1 LSIQLF
7 ENLFLLL
14 ILLSLSFF
22 FSGSE
27 TAFFSLPRVVA
38 ERLKQA
44 SASGKRVAEMLDQ
57 PNRLLVTILLG
68 NLTANILISEIIGVW
83 SLRIFDPLPYS
94 NSNYFGGFAAILL
107 TTAVLL
113 LFAEIA
119 PKTLAINNAER
130 FSLGAAIPLKAF
142 SNAVYPLLRTVL
154 LFTDSILRLFGIS
167 KGETDSVVTEEE
179 LKTLV
184 AMSEEEG
191 VLESS
196 ERLMIH
202 RIIEFGDTLVRDVYV
217 PRTDMVRVRF
227 PVYGKTVDDIKGIVY
242 AKDLFPY
249 FWRGQANIPISR
261 FIRPAYYV
269 PETKKVRD
277 LLREFQTG
285 RLHMAVVVGEYGG
298 TKGLVTLEDLIEEVV
313 GEIFDEYDVRQSER
327 RPLGSP
333 GRKCARARMRHGRRP
348 DIRAAGACAGPE
360 RVDRARR
367 FHVPGRESG
376 GSPDQNRAH
385 LVPIQRRPRA
395 GRGGKTVMDLTDTLL
410 LAGLLLAILM
420 SAFFSGIETGLISL
434 NRIALRRREE
444 KGESRAVM
452 LGSLLQRPE
461 RLLATILVGNNLV
474 NVTAT
479 VIFLMWSTRLWGSAR
494 AEWLTPLAL
503 TPILLVM
510 GEILPKTTFRHRADT
525 LSPAFAP
532 FLRAIV
538 FLFSPGV
545 NALTRISNRL
555 TGLLGGDEK
564 HSPFM
569 SREDVRLLFL
579 EGERNGVIE
588 EDERELIH
596 GVIDFG
602 TTTVRE
608 VIVPRI
614 DMIAVRDDATWEEVC
629 ETYEAHGH
637 SRLPVYHEK
646 IDEIVGMVYIFD
658 LMRAGKPPEGDTI
671 REFIRDIPF
680 IPESKRIQDLLQEFR
695 QKQMF
700 MAIVVDE
707 YGGTAGLVTL
717 EDLIEEIF
725 GEIRDEY
732 DVKELPVKNLGAG
745 LFVLDARMH
754 RDEAE
759 ELLGIKLP
767 EGEYETLGGFIFERL
782 GRIPR
787 KGESFQYDNCQVT
800 ILEASERA
808 VTRVR
813 FKLGQAGGK
822 RRSKGR
828 KQGKKH

>member
-217 PRTDMVRVRF
+217 PRTDMVRVRQDITVEQLTEIMKESGHSRF

-313 GEIFDEYDVRQSER
+313 GEIFDEYDVRQSEIER
-327 RPLGSP
+327 LDDGTL
-333 GRKCARARMRHGRRP
+333 
-348 DIRAAGACAGPE
+348 
-360 RVDRARR
+360 RVDARLR
-367 FHVPGRESG
+367 LDDLSEALGVNVLEPECDTVGGLIYELLEHVPAPNEWIEHAGFTFRVEKVE
-376 GSPDQNRAH
+376 D
-385 LVPIQRRPRA
+385 RRIKTVHISSLSSDA
-395 GRGGKTVMDLTDTLL
+395 LGRGG
-410 LAGLLLAILM
+410 
-420 SAFFSGIETGLISL
+420 
-434 NRIALRRREE
+434 
-444 KGESRAVM
+444 
-452 LGSLLQRPE
+452 
-461 RLLATILVGNNLV
+461 
-474 NVTAT
+474 
-479 VIFLMWSTRLWGSAR
+479 
-494 AEWLTPLAL
+494 
-503 TPILLVM
+503 
-510 GEILPKTTFRHRADT
+510 
-525 LSPAFAP
+525 
-532 FLRAIV
+532 
-538 FLFSPGV
+538 
-545 NALTRISNRL
+545 
-555 TGLLGGDEK
+555 
-564 HSPFM
+564 
-569 SREDVRLLFL
+569 
-579 EGERNGVIE
+579 
-588 EDERELIH
+588 
-596 GVIDFG
+596 
-602 TTTVRE
+602 
-608 VIVPRI
+608 
-614 DMIAVRDDATWEEVC
+614 
-629 ETYEAHGH
+629 EA
-637 SRLPVYHEK
+637 
-646 IDEIVGMVYIFD
+646 
-658 LMRAGKPPEGDTI
+658 KP
-671 REFIRDIPF
+671 
-680 IPESKRIQDLLQEFR
+680 
-695 QKQMF
+695 
-700 MAIVVDE
+700 
-707 YGGTAGLVTL
+707 
-717 EDLIEEIF
+717 
-725 GEIRDEY
+725 
-732 DVKELPVKNLGAG
+732 
-745 LFVLDARMH
+745 
-754 RDEAE
+754 
-759 ELLGIKLP
+759 
-767 EGEYETLGGFIFERL
+767 
-782 GRIPR
+782 
-787 KGESFQYDNCQVT
+787 
-800 ILEASERA
+800 
-808 VTRVR
+808 
-813 FKLGQAGGK
+813 
-822 RRSKGR
+822 
-828 KQGKKH
+828 